1 MSPTSPLAPIL
12 TAAFVIRWGQSLGV
26 AKMLAVRLAVVVA
39 SIKKIKIKK
48 KGNCRDFHIFSIFNG
63 FLKIFNGSA

>member
-39 SIKKIKIKK
+39 SIKKIKI
-48 KGNCRDFHIFSIFNG
+48 
-63 FLKIFNGSA
+63 